1 MSAQEQAAISAGKT
15 VASKGSTTWWPLA
28 VLVAVNMLNFYDRQV
43 AGAVIEPV
51 RKEFHLSDTQVGLIN
66 TVSLIL
72 YGLVGLPLGI
82 LADRV
87 SRKKLL
93 AAGIVVWTAFTACA
107 RWVNSYPFLLITRLG
122 VGVGEAAAAP
132 TATSWIGD
140 LFPAERRSKP
150 LALFMLGVPVGGALS
165 FFFTGPIALKFGWR
179 AAMIV
184 AAAPALLLVPL
195 LLMLHEPARGAA
207 EKHAPSVNT
216 GSIWTVLRIPTFW
229 WITLSGALVN
239 FILYSVAL
247 FFPAFFARIHHMN
260 VARSGVTM
268 GIIYAIGGILGGSC
282 AGIWGDRIAH
292 RNRSGRMKIAAI
304 AALLAVPL
312 TYLGIQISPEWQIVL
327 PFTFRDQLVTIP
339 MALPLLTVAYGLLNM
354 YYGLVYAAI
363 QDIVAPAL
371 RGTSMS
377 IYFLVMYLGGAS
389 WGTLIIGRMSDRF
402 ALHAAHLAGV
412 DKITEQ
418 FRAIGLQQALLLI
431 PVLSLLLAG
440 VLWAGSRTIGRD
452 IEKQQRA
459 G

>member
-1 MSAQEQAAISAGKT
+1 MRRNLIPLPRMSVQEQAAISAGQAVT
-15 VASKGSTTWWPLA
+15 SKRSATWWPLA

-51 RKEFHLSDTQVGLIN
+51 RKEFHLSDTQIGLLN
-66 TVSLIL
+66 TISLVL

-93 AAGIVVWTAFTACA
+93 AAGIVVWTAFTASA
-107 RWVNSYPFLLITRLG
+107 RWVNSYFFLMITRLG
-122 VGVGEAAAAP
+122 VGVGEATAAP

-195 LLMLHEPARGAA
+195 LLMLREPARGAA
-207 EKHAPSVNT
+207 ERHAPPVNAD
-216 GSIWTVLRIPTFW
+216 SIWAVLRIPTFW

-247 FFPAFFARIHHMN
+247 FFPALFARIHHMN
-260 VARSGVTM
+260 VARAGVTM
-268 GIIYAIGGILGGSC
+268 GIVYAIGGILGGSC

-292 RNRSGRMKIAAI
+292 RNRSGRMKIAAV

-312 TYLGIQISPEWQIVL
+312 SYFGIRQGAGSIAL
-327 PFTFRDQLVTIP
+327 
-339 MALPLLTVAYGLLNM
+339 ALPLLTIAYGLLNM
-354 YYGLVYAAI
+354 YYGLVYASI

-402 ALHAAHLAGV
+402 ALHAAHLAGM

-431 PVLSLLLAG
+431 PVLSVLLAL
-440 VLWAGSRTIGRD
+440 VLWLGSKTIGKD
-452 IEKQQRA
+452 IENQQRA